1 MMHEGIA
8 FDDIGTGEPVVFLHA
23 FALDRTMWAPQ
34 ISALAARYR
43 CLSMDLRGSGDSNV
57 PPPYSMDQYADDIAA
72 LLHSRSIARATI
84 VGLSMGGY
92 VAFALWRRHR
102 PRVRA
107 LVLADTRASA
117 DTEEGLTRRKD
128 LIVAARR
135 EGSTGVADR
144 QVPALLGKT
153 TRDRHPEIM
162 KLVHTTISRAP
173 VEGIVGQLEAMMTRP
188 DSRPTLETI
197 DVPVLIIVGEEDA
210 VTPPKE
216 ARAMHEAIA
225 GSRLEIIAQA
235 GHLSSLERPAAFNTA
250 LAELLTVLDAD

>member
-1 MMHEGIA
+1 MMHEGVA
-8 FDDIGTGEPVVFLHA
+8 FDDIGAGEPVVFLHA

-34 ISALAARYR
+34 TSALAARYR
-43 CLSMDLRGSGDSNV
+43 CISIDLRGSGDSSL
-57 PPPYSMDQYADDIAA
+57 PPPYNMDLYADDIAA
-72 LLHSRSIARATI
+72 VLENRSIARATI

-102 PRVRA
+102 ERVRA

-117 DTEEGLTRRKD
+117 DTEKGLTKRKD
-128 LIVAARR
+128 LIAEARR
-135 EGSTGVADR
+135 EGSAGVADS

-153 TRDRHPEIM
+153 TRERHPDIP
-162 KLVHTTISRAP
+162 KLVRETMSRTP

-188 DSRPTLETI
+188 DSRPTLATI
-197 DVPVLIIVGEEDA
+197 NVPVLVIVGEEDA

-216 ARAMHEAIA
+216 ARAMHEAIP

-235 GHLSSLERPAAFNTA
+235 GHLSSLERPAAFSTA
-250 LAELLTVLDAD
+250 LAELLTALDAD

>member
-1 MMHEGIA
+1 MMHGGIA
-8 FDDIGTGEPVVFLHA
+8 FDDLGAGEPVVFLHA

-34 ISALAARYR
+34 TSALAARYR
-43 CLSMDLRGSGDSNV
+43 CVSIDLRGSGDSHL
-57 PPPYSMDQYADDIAA
+57 PPPYSMDLYADDVAA
-72 LLHSRSIARATI
+72 VLDSRSITRAAI

-102 PRVRA
+102 ERVRA
-107 LVLADTRASA
+107 LVLADTRPAA
-117 DTEEGLTRRKD
+117 DTEEVLTRRKD
-128 LIVAARR
+128 LIAAARR

-153 TRDRHPEIM
+153 TRKRHPEIA
-162 KLVHTTISRAP
+162 KLVHATMSRTS

-188 DSRPTLETI
+188 DSHPTLETI
-197 DVPVLIIVGEEDA
+197 NVRALVVVGEEDA

-216 ARAMHEAIA
+216 ARAMHQAIP
-225 GSRLEIIAQA
+225 GSRLEVIAQA

-250 LAELLTVLDAD
+250 LAELLTALEAD